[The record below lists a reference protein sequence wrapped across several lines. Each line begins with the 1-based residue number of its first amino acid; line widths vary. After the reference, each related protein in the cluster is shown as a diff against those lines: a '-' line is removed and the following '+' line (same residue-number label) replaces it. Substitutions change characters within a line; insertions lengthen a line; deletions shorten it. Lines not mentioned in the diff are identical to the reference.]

1 MALWT
6 VAFHEHFMGEK
17 CNLLIFV
24 YDLIYLCIIFL
35 AGLSLCCCTQA
46 FSSCSARAWRRSGFS
61 SVEHGLQGAQA
72 QQLTYTGLV
81 APWHVGTSQTRDR
94 THVPCIGRRIL
105 YHWTTRETQRNLF
118 KGKCMP
124 LYFLLNVHI
133 RLHICAFSCVV
144 GGSERES
151 RSVVA
156 NSLWPHGL
164 SSPWNS
170 PGQNTGVGRLS
181 LLQGIFW
188 TQELNQGLLHCRWI
202 LYHLSYQGSP

>member
-6 VAFHEHFMGEK
+6 VAFHELFMGEK

-94 THVPCIGRRIL
+94 ARKMAEVR
-105 YHWTTRETQRNLF
+105 
-118 KGKCMP
+118 
-124 LYFLLNVHI
+124 
-133 RLHICAFSCVV
+133 
-144 GGSERES
+144 
-151 RSVVA
+151 
-156 NSLWPHGL
+156 
-164 SSPWNS
+164 
-170 PGQNTGVGRLS
+170 
-181 LLQGIFW
+181 
-188 TQELNQGLLHCRWI
+188 
-202 LYHLSYQGSP
+202 